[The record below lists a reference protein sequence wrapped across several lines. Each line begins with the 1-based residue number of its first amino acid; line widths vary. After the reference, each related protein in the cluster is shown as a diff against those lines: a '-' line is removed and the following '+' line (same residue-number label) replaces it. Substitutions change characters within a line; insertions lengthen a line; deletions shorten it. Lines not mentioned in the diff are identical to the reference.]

1 MLRNALQRCVESK
14 PAQEPVVEGNSEEA
28 GEESSSGQSEP
39 GKRQRR
45 RQQCVALRGVW
56 SSTDAPCWM
65 GVRETAVGKAEECL
79 GFSLERL
86 DEGELWRRGRA

>member
-1 MLRNALQRCVESK
+1 MLRNALQCYVESK
-14 PAQEPVVEGNSEEA
+14 PGQEPVVEGNSEEA
-28 GEESSSGQSEP
+28 GEKSSGQSEP
-39 GKRQRR
+39 GKWRRR

-65 GVRETAVGKAEECL
+65 EMREMAVGKAEECL